1 MTQMLTNISVTKQ
14 YCYGQVSLLPNAL
27 KPQSVN
33 QLIPKKQNA
42 QLEVLETL
50 KETALDRRDDENITA
65 FSLGSD
71 WRDWVMTMHD
81 SSKVWE

>member
-42 QLEVLETL
+42 QL
-50 KETALDRRDDENITA
+50 
-65 FSLGSD
+65 
-71 WRDWVMTMHD
+71 
-81 SSKVWE
+81 